1 MELLVSISVL
11 SLIMLV
17 VFQMMEKT
25 QSIWKTSRSE
35 VIEFKEARVGFE
47 TITRRINQA
56 SLNTYVDYIKGPNNV
71 PISWQRNSELHF
83 VSGPVAGQV
92 VKLMGTTP
100 ASAGMRT
107 THGVFFQAPT
117 GVTQTVSQSDSTS
130 LKLGEFKNLL
140 NTWGYFVEFGTD
152 VAERPQFITN
162 LPNKPKTRAR
172 WRLMEHCQPSEGMQI
187 YDELLRTPTTAS
199 SAKLLN
205 WYLNT
210 GEFGVNSIKNYPT
223 SSSSDTL
230 DKRTNRVVAENIIAL
245 ILLPLE
251 SQSSLLR
258 TKLAPNYYY
267 DSRAWQNSSFGNQ
280 VGSGEII
287 SKSKHVLPPL
297 IEVTMIAVDEPDMN
311 RFTLSRGIDTVA
323 KANLVDWTSTRF
335 RIAANFD
342 TDLKA
347 LANDLNTNKIKHR
360 VFRQVIRLRESKF
373 GL

>member
-25 QSIWKTSRSE
+25 QSVWKSSRSQ

-56 SLNTYVDYIKGPNNV
+56 SLSTYVDYIKGPNNV

-83 VSGPVAGQV
+83 VSGPVAAQV

-100 ASAGMRT
+100 ANAGMRT
-107 THGVFFQAPT
+107 THCVFFQAPT
-117 GVTQTVSQSDSTS
+117 GVTQTVSLSDSTN

-152 VAERPQFITN
+152 VAERPQYITN

-172 WRLMEHCQPSEGMQI
+172 WRLIEHCQPSEGLQI
-187 YDELLRTPTTAS
+187 YDELLRAPTTAAS
-199 SAKLLN
+199 TKLYN
-205 WYLNT
+205 WFLNT
-210 GEFGVNSIKNYPT
+210 GEFGVNSLKNYPT
-223 SSSSDTL
+223 SSTSDIL

-251 SQSSLLR
+251 SQTPQLR
-258 TKLAPNYYY
+258 TTLAPNYYY
-267 DSRAWQNSSFGNQ
+267 DSRAWQNSSFGSQ
-280 VGSGEII
+280 VGSAAIVA
-287 SKSKHVLPPL
+287 KSKHVLPPL
-297 IEVTMIAVDEPDMN
+297 IEVTMVAVEEPDMN
-311 RFTLSRGIDTVA
+311 RFTLSRGIDTAA
-323 KANLVDWTSTRF
+323 KASQVDWTSTRF
-335 RIAANFD
+335 RIASNFD
-342 TDLKA
+342 ADLTA
-347 LANDLNTNKIKHR
+347 LSNDLNTNKIKHR
-360 VFRQVIRLRESKF
+360 VFRQVVRLRESKF